1 MKQFQPVNL
10 SNISSEKD
18 DTEILVK
25 AVVFDPE
32 KNKPFD
38 TDYFLAM
45 IGGVQDQNLT
55 LRVRQDFW
63 KKLGYHDEQNEESEY
78 FISKEGIVQ
87 LGFTD
92 IHEIYAKREISTKT
106 EVVIDAKEVENKNK
120 PKTESTQ
127 VDSTVEKEAVNI
139 PEKKS
144 SVTTIIQ
151 PKTKEAK
158 EKLIASFLQK
168 QRKTLLNR
176 MKGQIEYYFGDK
188 NYDRDQFLKDN
199 IDSQGYLAIDVLLT
213 FNKLLRLGATKE
225 LITEAIKNSVFCEI
239 SADGSK
245 IRKVKL

>member
-1 MKQFQPVNL
+1 MKQFQTINL

-78 FISKEGIVQ
+78 FISKDGIVQ
-87 LGFTD
+87 LGFGD
-92 IHEIYAKREISTKT
+92 IHEIYAKREIQAKN
-106 EVVIDAKEVENKNK
+106 EIVIAAKEVESKNK
-120 PKTESTQ
+120 LKTEH
-127 VDSTVEKEAVNI
+127 VEVESKVEQQPITI

-144 SVTTIIQ
+144 SVATIIQ

-188 NYDRDQFLKDN
+188 NYERDQFLKDN
-199 IDSQGYLAIDVLLT
+199 IDSEGYLAIDVLLT

-225 LITEAIKNSVFCEI
+225 LITEAIKNSMF
-239 SADGSK
+239 
-245 IRKVKL
+245 